1 MIDPRSWSSHLL
13 GTARKRYKGTAASRA
28 SFAQEALAHFH
39 STASITPSSRYL
51 ARAMAKPLP
60 LAKAEVVVEFG
71 PGTGVMTRRLLE
83 LVPADARVLAFE
95 INPQFVN
102 YLQTEIND
110 PRLEVVASGAETAG
124 VELRRRGY
132 RRIDA
137 VLSSLGFGMM
147 DESTGHKILQGLMPF
162 LDERSVLTQF
172 QYIHRMRFIEGKSN
186 DKSKVEFFDLRVFLG
201 GYFRTVRTT
210 TVWRNLPPARVHACR
225 L

>member
-1 MIDPRSWSSHLL
+1 MIDPRSWSFHLL
-13 GTARKRYKGTAASRA
+13 GTARKRYEGRAESRA
-28 SFAQEALAHFH
+28 AFAQEALADFH
-39 STASITPSSRYL
+39 ATASITPSSRYL

-60 LAKAEVVVEFG
+60 LAEAEVVVEFG

-83 LVPADARVLAFE
+83 LAPADARVLAFE

-110 PRLEVVASGAETAG
+110 PRLEVVAAGAETAG
-124 VELRRRGY
+124 IELRRRGY
-132 RRIDA
+132 RRVDA

-147 DESTGHKILQGLMPF
+147 DESTGHEILQGLMPF

-172 QYIHRMRFIEGKSN
+172 QYLHRLRWLQSNGNGKR
-186 DKSKVEFFDLRVFLG
+186 KVEFFDLRVLLG
-201 GYFRTVRTT
+201 GYFRTVRSSI
-210 TVWRNLPPARVHACR
+210 VWRNLPPARVLACR